1 MAGLAKSVG
10 TWVLGEGG
18 CQRRSGVRVKGE
30 MVSVVDGV
38 GFTRRVGVGTV
49 LRDGSPGV
57 CREGGGGMSS
67 KGGVWCGVLVGVRG
81 LSEFRVLGVMAG
93 GLSGKVV
100 VSVLRAVLAGH
111 RARFDS
117 ARRGNG

>member
-57 CREGGGGMSS
+57 CREGGGGVCHPREVFGVVFWLGSEGCRSS
-67 KGGVWCGVLVGVRG
+67 ESW
-81 LSEFRVLGVMAG
+81 E
-93 GLSGKVV
+93 
-100 VSVLRAVLAGH
+100 
-111 RARFDS
+111 
-117 ARRGNG
+117 

>member
-57 CREGGGGMSS
+57 CREGGGYVIQGRCL
-67 KGGVWCGVLVGVRG
+67 VWCFGWGPRAVGVQ
-81 LSEFRVLGVMAG
+81 SLGSDG
-93 GLSGKVV
+93 WW
-100 VSVLRAVLAGH
+100 AVW
-111 RARFDS
+111 
-117 ARRGNG
+117 